1 MKTDAAGAVVA
12 IYWFLM
18 LIGRLIGGAIGGKV
32 SSRIMISTVSFVAM
46 AFVTVGLLLPE
57 TSLVK
62 FPSLDAETFTFQ
74 MVDIPVGIMLFVLC
88 GLCTSV
94 MWGTIFNLSI
104 EGLGKYS
111 ALASGMFMTMVV
123 GGGVLP
129 LVQNACINPEVAS
142 SYMSSYWIIVAAL
155 AYMLWFALLGS
166 RVKQTK

>member
-1 MKTDAAGAVVA
+1 
-12 IYWFLM
+12 M
-18 LIGRLIGGAIGGKV
+18 LIGRFASSLISGKV
-32 SSRIMISTVSFVAM
+32 SSRTQLAVTCTVAIALVVCAIFSTEVAAKMPVFTGSGFTM
-46 AFVTVGLLLPE
+46 AEVPLTAVLL
-57 TSLVK
+57 VC
-62 FPSLDAETFTFQ
+62 
-74 MVDIPVGIMLFVLC
+74 C

-129 LVQNACINPEVAS
+129 LVQNACIDPAVPS
-142 SYMSSYWIIVAAL
+142 SYMASYWIIVAAL
-155 AYMLWFALLGS
+155 VYMLWFALLGS